1 MRYKVKSIRH
11 PKYDNQLLPM
21 LVDTEDCDCPLPSAA
36 LWGFDLWH
44 SKPLNTV
51 EARLRDLAVFY
62 EYVDRHHPSFF
73 EDAAAIKI
81 LNHRQITAIS
91 SALLVN
97 YNYTVDDGVVVKPST
112 FNRRID
118 SISQFLSFHYSRYV
132 NRLNDLERMDDR
144 QKHVFAMIGRF
155 RKKRYSKAEIEIHTN
170 QAKSLSVEEV
180 NIIRDIVRP
189 STKDFFNEV
198 NPFSPKLQRRNAC
211 AILLLIELGCRA
223 AELVLIK
230 NNDEQLKLTTNPT
243 VVITAVDKNSK
254 RLRRRADGASH
265 KTLGRELPISQ
276 GLSNL
281 IIDYIEE
288 DRPKLRKSFYGQL
301 TDYLFVSKSD
311 GGAMTT
317 DGLSY
322 LIDNLYRKVPELVNT
337 IHPHRLRVT
346 KGIEVRDAVNKD
358 YEDSNCPMIKSGDM
372 QDTLTTWGGWSS
384 TSNMPKHY
392 TKELLQRKLSEY
404 LAKSE

>member
-1 MRYKVKSIRH
+1 MRYTVKKIRH
-11 PKYDNQLLPM
+11 PKYNNQLLPM
-21 LVDTEDCDCPLPSAA
+21 LVDTEDNDCPLPSAA

-44 SKPLNTV
+44 EKPLNTV
-51 EARLRDLAVFY
+51 EARLQDLAAFY

-81 LNHRQITAIS
+81 LTHRQITTLS
-91 SALLVN
+91 SALLIN
-97 YNYTVDDGVVVKPST
+97 FHYTVEEGVSVKPST

-118 SISQFLSFHYSRYV
+118 SIAQFLNFHYSRYV
-132 NRLNDLERMDDR
+132 SRLNDLERMDDR

-155 RKKRYSKAEIEIHTN
+155 RKKRYSKSEVEIHTN
-170 QAKSLSVEEV
+170 QAKSLSMDEIE
-180 NIIRDIVRP
+180 IIRDIVRP
-189 STKDFFNEV
+189 STEDFFNEV
-198 NPFSPKLQRRNAC
+198 NPFTPELQRRNAC

-230 NNDEQLKLTTNPT
+230 NNDEHLKLTTNPT
-243 VVITAVDKNSK
+243 VVITAEDKNNKSF
-254 RLRRRADGASH
+254 RGRADGASH

-276 GLSNL
+276 GLSHL

-288 DRPKLRKSFYGQL
+288 DRPKLRKPFNDQL

-322 LIDNLYRKVPELVNT
+322 LIGSLYRKVPELVNT

-358 YEDSNCPMIKSGDM
+358 YEDSNSSMIKSGDM